1 MTKISTK
8 ILGMALF
15 LIFTVII
22 TCGFAFA
29 DDNSQSNENYGIIEP
44 ANYTYYSM
52 MINQSLDSQSYIYA
66 GENNQHYFASYYI
79 PLMKGDSLYLNLSTD
94 ANATYQA
101 VDMTGASLLLAGN
114 NSTETGEQI
123 LNHTIWNLT
132 LVNSSN
138 YDGYVTASEDTW
150 LCLVVWPNDP
160 ANSPSGNIKAIRYT
174 QSNQNIGPGLNTTEF
189 LNYCNELAEQQY
201 ESESSQGDD
210 LSWVPNTDQIST
222 DGITDDPFNNE
233 AIDWVPDMS
242 VPDYSDVSQN
252 DGFDSWGPIVPNISY
267 SMPDSINSSNTDMV
281 LPSFSSSTNFTGNIT
296 ELAGKYILPSDDIVN
311 KMNDDA
317 NNAYN
322 RWSNAVTTGNG
333 YGVSDEYHLDIMP

>member
-8 ILGMALF
+8 ILGTALF
-15 LIFTVII
+15 LILTVII

-44 ANYTYYSM
+44 ANYTYYSV

-101 VDMTGASLLLAGN
+101 VDMTGASLLLIGN
-114 NSTETGEQI
+114 NSSETEEQI

-150 LCLVVWPNDP
+150 LCLVVWPFDP
-160 ANSPSGNIKAIRYT
+160 ANSPTGNIKAIRYT
-174 QSNQNIGPGLNTTEF
+174 QSNQNIGPGLNTTEL
-189 LNYCNELAEQQY
+189 LNYCNELVKQQY
-201 ESESSQGDD
+201 ESGSSQEES
-210 LSWVPNTDQIST
+210 SWVPNTNQVST

-242 VPDYSDVSQN
+242 VPNYSDIPQN
-252 DGFDSWGPIVPNISY
+252 DGFDYLGPIVPNISY
-267 SMPDSINSSNTDMV
+267 SMPANINSSNTYMV
-281 LPSFSSSTNFTGNIT
+281 LPSYSSMNNFSGDLTGFRIYSQSLDT
-296 ELAGKYILPSDDIVN
+296 VN
-311 KMNDDA
+311 KMHDDTI
-317 NNAYN
+317 NAYN
-322 RWSNAVTTGNG
+322 RWSNAVTGG
-333 YGVSDEYHLDIMP
+333 QDYGVSDEFHLDTMP

>member
-8 ILGMALF
+8 ILGTALF
-15 LIFTVII
+15 LILTVII

-101 VDMTGASLLLAGN
+101 VDMTGASLLLVGN
-114 NSTETGEQI
+114 NSGETEEQI

-150 LCLVVWPNDP
+150 LCLVVWPSDP
-160 ANSPSGNIKAIRYT
+160 ANSPTGNIEAIRYT
-174 QSNQNIGPGLNTTEF
+174 QSNQNIGPGLNTTEL
-189 LNYCNELAEQQY
+189 LNYCNELVEQQY
-201 ESESSQGDD
+201 ESESSQEESS
-210 LSWVPNTDQIST
+210 LVPNTNQVST

-242 VPDYSDVSQN
+242 VPNYSDIPQN
-252 DGFDSWGPIVPNISY
+252 DGFDDWGPIVPNISY
-267 SMPDSINSSNTDMV
+267 SMPANINSSNTDVV
-281 LPSFSSSTNFTGNIT
+281 LPSFSSMNNFSGDLTGFRIYSQSLDT
-296 ELAGKYILPSDDIVN
+296 VN
-311 KMNDDA
+311 KMHDDA

-322 RWSNAVTTGNG
+322 RWSNAVTGGQG
-333 YGVSDEYHLDIMP
+333 YGVSDEFHLDTMP